1 MYLRVDFYIEKRY
14 YGVQSKPRNY
24 QLQCFLEDLYERY
37 KIPLLRIVHK
47 HIGNSDI
54 GEDLFHE
61 IFIRI
66 IRSAEKLYT
75 FPKPKLE
82 AYIFL
87 IAKGV
92 SIDYLRKT
100 YNNVQVDI
108 TDDVLLNLL
117 AAQEKTTSS
126 TFDKFEKV
134 NLTILLKQLSIEDQ
148 MLLLGKYYL
157 GLSINDLV
165 SLMGGT
171 STAIRSKL
179 HRAKKKVF
187 QEWTQ
192 SGLKMED
199 FINE

>member
-1 MYLRVDFYIEKRY
+1 MQR
-14 YGVQSKPRNY
+14 KPQN
-24 QLQCFLEDLYERY
+24 QKLQAFLEDLYDRY
-37 KIPLLRIVHK
+37 KNPVLKIVHK
-47 HIGNSDI
+47 HIGDSDI
-54 GEDLFHE
+54 CEDIFHE

-66 IRSAEKLYT
+66 IRNAEMLYT
-75 FPKPKLE
+75 LPKPKLE

-92 SIDYLRKT
+92 SIDYLRKK
-100 YNNVQVDI
+100 YKNMQVDI
-108 TDDVLLNLL
+108 DDELLSIL
-117 AAQEKTTSS
+117 AGQQKIETAS
-126 TFDKFEKV
+126 FDAFEKI
-134 NLTILLKQLSIEDQ
+134 NLTLMIKSLPVEDQILLV
-148 MLLLGKYYL
+148 GKYYL

-165 SLMGGT
+165 SIIGGT

-192 SGLKMED
+192 SGLNMED